1 MNALFSVVKFVDPIT
16 RRKKPSIQIMYA
28 TSKRKTS
35 MRRNEH
41 NAKLRVIDSISVRK
55 FINRIKGVYPKERS
69 GCLHIK
75 RFNVVISGECEGN
88 YKR

>member
-41 NAKLRVIDSISVRK
+41 NAKLRD
-55 FINRIKGVYPKERS
+55 
-69 GCLHIK
+69 
-75 RFNVVISGECEGN
+75 RFNQRKKV
-88 YKR
+88 YK